1 MLKERKKIILAAV
14 GVIVLFMLYT
24 FFFTGGEAPGT
35 SPLTAQDTA
44 GSEVIGQARVALL
57 LQLQPIRLD
66 PAVFGD
72 PAFRS
77 LRDFGQPIPDEP
89 VGRPNPFAPLQ

>member
-1 MLKERKKIILAAV
+1 MLKGRKKIILGAV

-24 FFFTGGEAPGT
+24 FFFTGGETPGT
-35 SPLTAQDTA
+35 SPLVEESIEGNVA
-44 GSEVIGQARVALL
+44 IGEDLVALL
-57 LQLQPIRLD
+57 LQLQSIRLD
-66 PAVFGD
+66 PTVFND